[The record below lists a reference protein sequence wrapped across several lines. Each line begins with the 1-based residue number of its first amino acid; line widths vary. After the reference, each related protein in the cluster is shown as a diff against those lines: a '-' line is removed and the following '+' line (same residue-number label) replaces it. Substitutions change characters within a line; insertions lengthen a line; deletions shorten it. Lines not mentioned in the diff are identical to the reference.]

1 MNERLKEAFDAVH
14 AEEELKEKT
23 KDFVMGR
30 TEAGKK
36 RRLFSFRRF
45 IPAVACLI
53 FLSIAFGSYQLYFI
67 PTSAI
72 SIDINPSLEL
82 EINRFDKV
90 ISVKGYNTDGEKLAA
105 VLDIRFLKYTEAVN
119 QILNSE
125 SIADYLA
132 GDEELSITVVSS
144 DGIRCEKMLSDIRH
158 CAEGR
163 EKVYCHTASEEDAD
177 IAHAAGLSC
186 GKYRAYLE
194 LKALDP
200 DITVDE
206 VQGMTMKEI
215 HNCTEALTDGGCQDE
230 VSQDEAP
237 QDEAPQDEAPHGHH
251 HEYGHGRKKN

>member
-23 KDFVMGR
+23 KEFVMCR
-30 TEAGKK
+30 TKDCKK
-36 RRLFSFRRF
+36 HRLFNFRQF
-45 IPAVACLI
+45 IPAAACLM
-53 FLSIAFGSYQLYFI
+53 FLLIAFGSYQLYFI

-105 VLDIRFLKYTEAVN
+105 VLDVRFLQYTEAVN
-119 QILNSE
+119 RILNSE
-125 SIADYLA
+125 SVINYLA

-144 DGIRCEKMLSDIRH
+144 DGIRCERILSDIRR
-158 CAEGR
+158 CTEGR
-163 EKVYCHTASEEDAD
+163 EKVYYHTASAEDAD

-206 VQGMTMKEI
+206 VKGMTMKEI
-215 HNCTEALTDGGCQDE
+215 HNCTEALSDDEGQDE
-230 VSQDEAP
+230 SAN
-237 QDEAPQDEAPHGHH
+237 GHH
-251 HEYGHGRKKN
+251 HESGHGKKKK

>member
-1 MNERLKEAFDAVH
+1 MNERLKETFGAIH

-23 KDFVMGR
+23 KEFVICQ
-30 TEAGKK
+30 TKDWKK
-36 RRLFSFRRF
+36 HRHFNIRRF
-45 IPAVACLI
+45 IPAMACLL
-53 FLSIAFGSYQLYFI
+53 FLLIAFGSYHLYFI

-105 VLDIRFLKYTEAVN
+105 VLDVRFLKYTEAVER
-119 QILNSE
+119 ILNNE
-125 SIADYLA
+125 SIISYLD

-144 DGIRCEKMLSDIRH
+144 DEIRCERMLSDIKH

-163 EKVYCHTASEEDAD
+163 EKVYCHTASAENAD

-186 GKYRAYLE
+186 GKYRSYLE

-215 HNCTEALTDGGCQDE
+215 HNCMKALSDDGCQDE
-230 VSQDEAP
+230 SP
-237 QDEAPQDEAPHGHH
+237 NGHC
-251 HEYGHGRKKN
+251 HESGHGKKKK

>member
-1 MNERLKEAFDAVH
+1 MD
-14 AEEELKEKT
+14 
-23 KDFVMGR
+23 
-30 TEAGKK
+30 
-36 RRLFSFRRF
+36 
-45 IPAVACLI
+45 
-53 FLSIAFGSYQLYFI
+53 
-67 PTSAI
+67 
-72 SIDINPSLEL
+72 
-82 EINRFDKV
+82 
-90 ISVKGYNTDGEKLAA
+90 VK
-105 VLDIRFLKYTEAVN
+105 FLKYTEAVE

-158 CAEGR
+158 CAAGR

-200 DITVDE
+200 EITVDE

-215 HNCTEALTDGGCQDE
+215 HNCTEALSDGGCQDE
-230 VSQDEAP
+230 VSQDEASQDESP
-237 QDEAPQDEAPHGHH
+237 QDETSHGHH

>member
-45 IPAVACLI
+45 IPAACLVF
-53 FLSIAFGSYQLYFI
+53 FLIAFGIYQLYFI

-90 ISVKGYNTDGEKLAA
+90 IFVKGYNTDGEKLAEA
-105 VLDIRFLKYTEAVN
+105 LDIRFLKYTEAVD

-144 DGIRCEKMLSDIRH
+144 DGIRCEKMLSDIRD
-158 CAEGR
+158 CAAGR

-215 HNCTEALTDGGCQDE
+215 HNCTEALSDGGCQDE
-230 VSQDEAP
+230 VSQDEASQDESP
-237 QDEAPQDEAPHGHH
+237 QDETSHGHH